1 LGFGGLLREYRG
13 GMLVVQ
19 SNTRFQVRPLYLQVR
34 DALLERIK
42 DGRWKPGANLP
53 SEIDLYRQ
61 LGVSLGTLRK
71 ALSVLETEQ
80 LIIREPGR
88 GTFVRDHQAGSAL
101 GRFNPIRGADGAP
114 LRGQVRSRKVDLALP
129 TPAERNALRLKAGD
143 QVVRISRVRV
153 LNERPFAYEQ
163 SSLSER
169 RFPGLAGEA
178 AFPDELEELA
188 RDRGVI
194 LARAEAKVRLAPAS
208 AAAAQ
213 ALSLAERT
221 PVLSV
226 ERVAFDTDH
235 EPIETLTAYYD
246 LRDEYCRLD
255 LR

>member
-1 LGFGGLLREYRG
+1 
-13 GMLVVQ
+13 MLVVQ
-19 SNTRFQVRPLYLQVR
+19 SNTRFQVRPLYMQVR

-88 GTFVRDHQAGSAL
+88 GTFVRDHQAGRAL

-114 LRGQVRSRKVDLALP
+114 LRGQVRSRKVTLAQP
-129 TPAERNALRLKAGD
+129 TPAERSALRLKAGD
-143 QVVRISRVRV
+143 QVVRINRIRV

-163 SSLSER
+163 ISLSDQ

-178 AFPDELEELA
+178 EFPDELEELA
-188 RDRGVI
+188 QKRGVI
-194 LARAEAKVRLAPAS
+194 LARAEARVKLAPAS

-213 ALSLAERT
+213 ALSLAEHT
-221 PVLSV
+221 PMLSV
-226 ERVAFDTDH
+226 ERVAYDTDH
-235 EPIETLTAYYD
+235 EPIETMTAYYD